1 LRDEEFFGI
10 KRSPSKEENIS
21 KIALNYSEGKINNT
35 DQSLQDGNIFGHKEN
50 IFEENEN
57 NEFS

>member
-1 LRDEEFFGI
+1 LRNEEYFGI
-10 KRSPSKEENIS
+10 KRSPSKENIS
-21 KIALNYSEGKINNT
+21 KIALNYPEEKINNT

-50 IFEENEN
+50 IFEENES